1 MTTKA
6 DRKGLEMSVAKM
18 LGVDDV
24 EGPAMTLA
32 RSRWI
37 EWTTMEPEL
46 AVVDDLAD
54 LSNWTRSADYEDTDL
69 VLRTLA
75 KLGSSTGH
83 SDPAAITALTWALV
97 PGAAKIAWD
106 LSDLSATIDELVAS
120 HLWSSGRT
128 FDWENRRSVAFSILR
143 DTRRGVQAELGIGE
157 GARRSGRT
165 WMHTVCVDDDSP
177 VWRGPLNAL
186 AVDEQAAAVADL
198 LDLFSEAT
206 SAGVIS
212 QADRD
217 LLIDLAVAADNENYS
232 ARRGRAGMT
241 GSAAV
246 VAIATRH
253 GLNTR
258 TLRRRA
264 CLSLDRLAQFATAA
278 GQESPHDR
286 DRSPVVRGLSTRGDE
301 NACQRRRE

>member
-6 DRKGLEMSVAKM
+6 DRKDLEMSVAKM

-37 EWTTMEPEL
+37 QWTTMEPEL
-46 AVVDDLAD
+46 AVVDDPAD
-54 LSNWTRSADYEDTDL
+54 LSSWTRSADYEATDR

-83 SDPAAITALTWALV
+83 ADPAAITALTWALL

-106 LSDLSATIDELVAS
+106 LSDLSVTIDELVAS
-120 HLWSSGRT
+120 HLWSTVKT
-128 FDWENRRSVAFSILR
+128 FDWENRRSTAFSILR
-143 DTRRGVQAELGIGE
+143 DTRKGVQAELGVGD

-165 WMHTVCVDDDSP
+165 WMQSVCVDEDSP
-177 VWRGPLNAL
+177 VWRRLFNTL
-186 AVDEQAAAVADL
+186 VEDEQDNPAADL
-198 LDLFSEAT
+198 LDLFSEAI

-212 QADRD
+212 KADRA
-217 LLIDLAVAADNENYS
+217 LLVDLAVAADSENYS

-246 VAIATRH
+246 AAVATRH
-253 GLNTR
+253 GLNPR

-264 CLSLDRLAQFATAA
+264 CLSLDRLAQFAAA
-278 GQESPHDR
+278 ADEETSHDWGYSSP
-286 DRSPVVRGLSTRGDE
+286 TRG
-301 NACQRRRE
+301 REYSR

>member
-1 MTTKA
+1 MTSTSHLPAMTTKA
-6 DRKGLEMSVAKM
+6 NRKGLEMSVAKM

-32 RSRWI
+32 RSRWNQ
-37 EWTTMEPEL
+37 WTMMEPEL
-46 AVVDDLAD
+46 SVVDDLAD
-54 LSNWTRSADYEDTDL
+54 LSSWTRSADYEATDR

-75 KLGSSTGH
+75 KLGSSTGYA
-83 SDPAAITALTWALV
+83 DPAAITALTWALV
-97 PGAAKIAWD
+97 PGGAKIAWD
-106 LSDLSATIDELVAS
+106 LSDLSTTIDELVAS
-120 HLWSSGRT
+120 HLWSSVKT

-157 GARRSGRT
+157 GARRAGRT
-165 WMHTVCVDDDSP
+165 WMETICVDDDSP
-177 VWRGPLNAL
+177 VWRGLLDTPAG
-186 AVDEQAAAVADL
+186 DEQDNAAADL

-212 QADRD
+212 QADRA

-246 VAIATRH
+246 DAVATRH
-253 GLNTR
+253 GLNPR

-264 CLSLDRLAQFATAA
+264 GRSLDRLAQFTSAA
-278 GQESPHDR
+278 GQEISHDR
-286 DRSPVVRGLSTRGDE
+286 GHSSVSRGRGSS
-301 NACQRRRE
+301 R

>member
-6 DRKGLEMSVAKM
+6 NRKGLEMSVAKM

-32 RSRWI
+32 RNRWNQ
-37 EWTTMEPEL
+37 WTAMEPDL
-46 AVVDDLAD
+46 AVVDDLSD
-54 LSNWTRSADYEDTDL
+54 LSTWTRTADYEATDQ

-75 KLGSSTGH
+75 KLGSTTGH
-83 SDPAAITALTWALV
+83 ADPAAITALTWALV

-106 LSDLSATIDELVAS
+106 LSDLSTTVDELVAS
-120 HLWSSGRT
+120 HLWTSVKT
-128 FDWENRRSVAFSILR
+128 FDWENRRSVAISILR

-165 WMHTVCVDDDSP
+165 WTQTVCVDDDSP
-177 VWRGPLNAL
+177 VWRELLSTPAD
-186 AVDEQAAAVADL
+186 DELENPAADL

-206 SAGVIS
+206 SAGVIT
-212 QADRD
+212 QADRV
-217 LLIDLAVAADNENYS
+217 LLIDLAVAADSENYS
-232 ARRGRAGMT
+232 GRRGRAGMT

-246 VAIATRH
+246 AAVATRH
-253 GLNTR
+253 GLNPR

-264 CLSLDRLAQFATAA
+264 GLSLDRLAQFTAVDA
-278 GQESPHDR
+278 QESSHDGGH
-286 DRSPVVRGLSTRGDE
+286 SSASRG
-301 NACQRRRE
+301 REFSR

>member
-37 EWTTMEPEL
+37 QWTTMEPEL

-83 SDPAAITALTWALV
+83 ADPAAITALTWALL
-97 PGAAKIAWD
+97 PGASKIASD

-120 HLWSSGRT
+120 HLWSTVKT
-128 FDWENRRSVAFSILR
+128 FGWENRRSVAFSILR
-143 DTRRGVQAELGIGE
+143 DTRKGVQAELGIGD

-165 WMHTVCVDDDSP
+165 WMQTVCVDDDSP
-177 VWRGPLNAL
+177 VWRGLLNTPAE
-186 AVDEQAAAVADL
+186 DTQDNPVADL
-198 LDLFSEAT
+198 LDLFSEAI

-212 QADRD
+212 QADRA
-217 LLIDLAVAADNENYS
+217 LLVDLAVAADNENTS
-232 ARRGRAGMT
+232 AGRSRAGMT
-241 GSAAV
+241 GSATVKAV
-246 VAIATRH
+246 ATRR
-253 GLNTR
+253 GLNPR

-264 CLSLDRLAQFATAA
+264 GRSLDRLAQFTSAT
-278 GQESPHDR
+278 GEESWPE
-286 DRSPVVRGLSTRGDE
+286 RGHSSVGRG
-301 NACQRRRE
+301 REYSR